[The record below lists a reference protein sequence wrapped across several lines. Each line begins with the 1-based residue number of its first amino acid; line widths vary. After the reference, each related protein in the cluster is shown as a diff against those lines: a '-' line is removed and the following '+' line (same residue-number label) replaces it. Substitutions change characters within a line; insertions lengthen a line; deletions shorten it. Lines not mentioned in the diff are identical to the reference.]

1 MQLRKRLRDT
11 STLGTILMLSLL
23 ATPALAQWIKVPELV
38 VPRTSDGKPNLAGP
52 APRLPDG
59 RPDLTGIW
67 RPNDNTFV
75 RDIAAHLK
83 PEDVP
88 YQPWAKALFDARKD
102 GSYSNEDPDAHCL
115 PQGVPKINSVQYPWK
130 LIQTPNSIVIIY
142 ETFNYWRQ
150 IFTDGREMDPDANP
164 TWMGYST
171 GHWEGDT
178 LVVHTR
184 GFNGVTWL
192 DQLGRPT
199 TDRLHVIERFRRPD
213 FGRLIMDITI
223 DDPGAYTKPWTVSQ
237 QVYLRPEWEPFEFIC
252 NENNRDL
259 QRMPGTHVVVPNL
272 ERARAL
278 FPSQTPSPGKR

>member
-1 MQLRKRLRDT
+1 MW
-11 STLGTILMLSLL
+11 SASAG
-23 ATPALAQWIKVPELV
+23 AQWLKVPEAVL
-38 VPRTSDGKPNLAGP
+38 PRTTDGKPNLSAP

-59 RPDLTGIW
+59 KPDLTGIW
-67 RPNDNTFV
+67 RSNDNTFV
-75 RDIAAHLK
+75 RDIAAKLK

-88 YQPWAKALFDARKD
+88 YQPWARALFDARKG
-102 GSYSNEDPDAHCL
+102 GSYSSEDPDAHCL

-150 IFTDGREMDPDANP
+150 IFTDGREMNPDANP

-171 GHWEGDT
+171 GQWEGDT
-178 LVVHTR
+178 FVVHTR
-184 GFNGVTWL
+184 GFNGIAWL

-213 FGRLIMDITI
+213 FGRLNIDITI

-237 QVYLRPEWEPFEFIC
+237 QVYLRPGWEPLEFIC
-252 NENNRDL
+252 NENNRDVA
-259 QRMPGTHVVVPNL
+259 RMPGSHLVVPNV
-272 ERARAL
+272 ERARTL
-278 FPSQTPSPGKR
+278 NLSGTSR

>member
-1 MQLRKRLRDT
+1 MRTPTHRVHSLAVG
-11 STLGTILMLSLL
+11 STVVLTLL
-23 ATPALAQWIKVPELV
+23 ATPASGQWTKVPEPVL
-38 VPRTSDGKPNLAGP
+38 PRTADGKPNLSGP

-75 RDIAAHLK
+75 RDIAAGLK
-83 PEDVP
+83 PDDVP

-102 GSYSNEDPDAHCL
+102 GSYSSEDPDAHCL

-150 IFTDGREMDPDANP
+150 IFTDGRQMHPDANP

-171 GHWEGDT
+171 GQWEGET
-178 LVVHTR
+178 FVIHTR
-184 GFNGVTWL
+184 GFNGMAWL

-213 FGRLIMDITI
+213 FGRLSIEITI

-259 QRMPGTHVVVPNL
+259 QRMPGTHVVIPNV

-278 FPSQTPSPGKR
+278 FPSQTGADKR

>member
-1 MQLRKRLRDT
+1 MGARCDRRHLAALGAALIL
-11 STLGTILMLSLL
+11 SLGTR
-23 ATPALAQWIKVPELV
+23 PAVAQWIKVPEPVL
-38 VPRTSDGKPNLAGP
+38 PRAADGTPNLSAP

-59 RPDLTGIW
+59 KPDLTGIW
-67 RPNDNTFV
+67 RSNDNTFV
-75 RDIAAHLK
+75 RDIAASLK
-83 PEDVP
+83 PGDVP

-102 GSYSNEDPDAHCL
+102 GSHSSEDPDAHCL

-150 IFTDGREMDPDANP
+150 IFTDGREMNPDANP

-171 GHWEGDT
+171 GRWEGDT

-184 GFNGVTWL
+184 GFNGMAWL

-199 TDRLHVIERFRRPD
+199 TERLHVIERFRRPD
-213 FGRLIMDITI
+213 FGRLSLDITI

-237 QVYLRPEWEPFEFIC
+237 QVYLRPGWEPLEFIC
-252 NENNRDL
+252 NENNRDV
-259 QRMPGTHVVVPNL
+259 QRMPGSHTVVPNV
-272 ERARAL
+272 ERARTL
-278 FPSQTPSPGKR
+278 NPEGTSR